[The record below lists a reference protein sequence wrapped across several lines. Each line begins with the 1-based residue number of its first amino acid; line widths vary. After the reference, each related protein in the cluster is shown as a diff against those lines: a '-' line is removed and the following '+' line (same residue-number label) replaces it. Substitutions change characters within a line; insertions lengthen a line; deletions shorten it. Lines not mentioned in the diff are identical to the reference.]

1 MQRHRGNK
9 LRARVMKIQFDAQQ
23 PFQIDALEVDDC
35 FGFGFE
41 KHGCL
46 GFPIKTGEEE
56 ST

>member
-23 PFQIDALEVDDC
+23 PFQIAALEVDDC